1 MTRTERNIHILQ
13 VRLDDPDCVCCLL
26 CVCGCCPHVMI
37 LSRLVSTVGGWGC
50 GGVWWCWW
58 WEERGGSFFLASCAA
73 AGLCCAVLPGCCVNI
88 TAVISYTWENR
99 EPAPSPRLLAVNC
112 AKWCCLSC
120 PFSRWPTSKVQPFT
134 RWLLLTASLL
144 FCDCG
149 HCAGCVS
156 SPPAAW
162 PFPLKGWK
170 PWKWRIEQFY
180 ECSSQLFSWL
190 APATGGSEEI

>member
-1 MTRTERNIHILQ
+1 MIHIQLMC
-13 VRLDDPDCVCCLL
+13 VLVCVVCCWLPS
-26 CVCGCCPHVMI
+26 CYDPIVARIKCGRMGV
-37 LSRLVSTVGGWGC
+37 LVGGG
-50 GGVWWCWW
+50 
-58 WEERGGSFFLASCAA
+58 ERRKFFPGILCCCS
-73 AGLCCAVLPGCCVNI
+73 LCCAARLLCKHNGRHLLHLGKQG
-88 TAVISYTWENR
+88 TRTLT
-99 EPAPSPRLLAVNC
+99 PSPGLLAVNC

-120 PFSRWPTSKVQPFT
+120 LFSRWPTSKVQPFT

-149 HCAGCVS
+149 HCAGRAS

>member
-26 CVCGCCPHVMI
+26 WCVAAAALMLWSYRGSYQLWADGGVA
-37 LSRLVSTVGGWGC
+37 GWGDA
-50 GGVWWCWW
+50 GGGRR
-58 WEERGGSFFLASCAA
+58 EEEVFSWHPVLLLA
-73 AGLCCAVLPGCCVNI
+73 CAVLPGCCVNI

-112 AKWCCLSC
+112 ARWCCLSC

-170 PWKWRIEQFY
+170 PWKWRTEQFY

>member
-1 MTRTERNIHILQ
+1 MIHIQL
-13 VRLDDPDCVCCLL
+13 VCVTSVCCVLL
-26 CVCGCCPHVMI
+26 SGCPHVMI
-37 LSRLVSTVGGWGC
+37 LSWLVSNVGGWGLEE
-50 GGVWWCWW
+50 
-58 WEERGGSFFLASCAA
+58 EERGGSFFLASCAA
-73 AGLCCAVLPGCCVNI
+73 AACAVLPGCCVNI
-88 TAVISYTWENR
+88 TAVISYTWENK
-99 EPAPSPRLLAVNC
+99 EPAPTPSPRLLAVNC

-120 PFSRWPTSKVQPFT
+120 LFSRWPTSKVQPFT

-149 HCAGCVS
+149 HCAGRVS

>member
-1 MTRTERNIHILQ
+1 MIQI
-13 VRLDDPDCVCCLL
+13 VCVACCVCG
-26 CVCGCCPHVMI
+26 GCCPHVMI
-37 LSRLVSTVGGWGC
+37 LSRLVSMWADGGVAGC
-50 GGVWWCWW
+50 GDAGGGRR
-58 WEERGGSFFLASCAA
+58 EEEVFSWHPVLLLA
-73 AGLCCAVLPGCCVNI
+73 CAVLPGCCVNI

-99 EPAPSPRLLAVNC
+99 EHAPSPRLLAVNC
-112 AKWCCLSC
+112 AQWCCLSC